1 METQH
6 TFGWQKDLPDFRDF
20 NEETPVII
28 ASFDL
33 MDKVKKTRKKSIPTH
48 VDLREFCSP
57 VHDQSTI
64 GSCTA
69 QAAVSLIE
77 YLEIKAYG
85 KHLDFSRLFLYKS
98 TRNLLGWKG
107 DRGAY
112 LRTTIGA
119 LALFGVPPEQFY
131 PYIISKYEDEPTAFL
146 YSLAKNFSALNYFRL
161 DTPGKSTSDLLTSV
175 KESLSKGLPLV
186 FGFSVYDS
194 INQVGNTGKIPFPLV
209 SDRSMGGHAVLAVG
223 YDNNMEIK
231 HKRAGSPT
239 TKGAILI
246 QNSWGTSWGDNG
258 FGWLPYEFLN
268 RGLAVDW
275 WSIINKSYV
284 ETAQFGI

>member
-1 METQH
+1 METPY

-20 NEETPVII
+20 NEETPVIV
-28 ASFDL
+28 AAFDL
-33 MDKVKKTRKKSIPTH
+33 MAKVKKPKKKVIPSQ

-175 KESLSKGLPLV
+175 KESISKGLPLV

-194 INQVGNTGKIPFPLV
+194 INQAGSTGRIPFPLL
-209 SDRSMGGHAVLAVG
+209 SDRCMGGHAVLAVG
-223 YDNNMEIK
+223 YDNNIEIK
-231 HKRAGSPT
+231 HNRAGSPL

-246 QNSWGTSWGDNG
+246 QNSWGPNWGDNG
-258 FGWLPYEFLN
+258 FGWLPYEFVN

-284 ETAQFGI
+284 ETAAFGF

>member
-1 METQH
+1 METQY

-20 NEETPVII
+20 NDQTPVIV
-28 ASFDL
+28 ASFEL
-33 MDKVKKTRKKSIPTH
+33 MDKVKKTRKKSIPSH
-48 VDLREFCSP
+48 IDLREFCSP

-85 KHLDFSRLFLYKS
+85 KHMDFSRLFLYKS

-119 LALFGVPPEQFY
+119 LALFGVPPEHFY
-131 PYIISKYEDEPTAFL
+131 PYVISKYEDEPTAFL

-161 DTPGKSTSDLLTSV
+161 DTPGKSTSDLLASV

-194 INQVGNTGKIPFPLV
+194 INQVENSGKIPFPLV
-209 SDRSMGGHAVLAVG
+209 SDRSLGGHAVLAVG

-231 HKRAGSPT
+231 HKRPGSPT

-246 QNSWGTSWGDNG
+246 QNSWGTSWGDAG
-258 FGWLPYEFLN
+258 FGWLPYEFVN